1 MHQISF
7 SRHKRVCPCFDE
19 LNARQILCAD
29 GSPRAVIFSLKLP
42 LKTVCEGRRGET
54 LTELPKS
61 KVYFTDFVKTKN
73 VGEGHSAEIKKLTF
87 WGRTMIS
94 NNNFVSSNF
103 PKSDEKLC
111 LGVRADVVKRNSI
124 WFLLCSKT
132 YDFIYSSIILCISD
146 SMLAF

>member
-1 MHQISF
+1 
-7 SRHKRVCPCFDE
+7 
-19 LNARQILCAD
+19 
-29 GSPRAVIFSLKLP
+29 
-42 LKTVCEGRRGET
+42 
-54 LTELPKS
+54 
-61 KVYFTDFVKTKN
+61 
-73 VGEGHSAEIKKLTF
+73 
-87 WGRTMIS
+87 MIS

-103 PKSDEKLC
+103 PKRDEKLC